1 MNTKFRISAATL
13 VFIFQQNISFA
24 QVHPDK
30 SPTLYLQ
37 VGYNQGLFY
46 DGNIE
51 VRESIYDGTFLRLK
65 ENLGMSSW
73 LSPRMTLGINY
84 SDKNIFEFTYTRHFF
99 HGSEFIPNPTWFN
112 GTLSAPSS
120 KASIDKTIYR
130 GFELA
135 WKARILHAAKT
146 DIYSRLAINYER
158 LKFYVDA
165 PIAEQSPF
173 RETYEA
179 FWRQQLPLPTIGVY
193 ANHRFSD
200 RWSMNAEAYA
210 TYLPYTKTWMKE
222 GGTMHLQ
229 QSNLDADLH
238 LVYNWK
244 MISVSPG
251 IWYKYFKIKE
261 ESKED
266 ENEFLL
272 SGFGYNLSLTVNY

>member
-1 MNTKFRISAATL
+1 MNTKFRIIPAILAI
-13 VFIFQQNISFA
+13 IFQYSTNLAKGQPDN
-24 QVHPDK
+24 HPK
-30 SPTLYLQ
+30 IYLQ
-37 VGYNQGLFY
+37 IGYNQGLSY
-46 DGNIE
+46 GGNIE
-51 VRESIYDGTFLRLK
+51 VRESVYDGTFLRLK

-73 LSPRMTLGINY
+73 LSPKMTMGINY

-99 HGSEFIPNPTWFN
+99 NGSEYIPNPTWYN

-120 KASIDKTIYR
+120 KASIDRTIYR

-146 DIYSRLAINYER
+146 DLYSRLAVNYER

-179 FWRQQLPLPTIGVY
+179 FWRQQLPLPSIGMY
-193 ANHRFSD
+193 ANHQISE
-200 RWSMNAEAYA
+200 RWSMNAEAYG

-229 QSNLDADLH
+229 QSNFDANLH
-238 LVYNWK
+238 LVYKWN
-244 MISVSPG
+244 MVAVSPG
-251 IWYKYFKIKE
+251 IWYKHFKLKE

-272 SGFGYNLSLTVNY
+272 NGFGYNLALSVYY